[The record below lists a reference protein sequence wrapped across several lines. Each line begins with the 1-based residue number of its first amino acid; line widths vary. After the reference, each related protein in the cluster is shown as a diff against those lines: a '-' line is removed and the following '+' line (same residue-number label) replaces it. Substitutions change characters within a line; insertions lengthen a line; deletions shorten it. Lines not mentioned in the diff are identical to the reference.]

1 MHKALLDLWSV
12 FCHDWHALELFILVD
27 SLEVEIKILNAFKSI
42 MQSDG

>member
-12 FCHDWHALELFILVD
+12 FCHDWQSLELFILVD
-27 SLEVEIKILNAFKSI
+27 FLEVKIKILNAFKSV